1 MFYYISNLE
10 NLVIFISWYVAL
22 DVIAENPTYA
32 VKNTNGN
39 TQNFCKT
46 KKFQQ
51 ALYIRDCGIL
61 EFENNFCFGQCDSK
75 YTLGFDASTF
85 RCSTCRPTMV
95 QWSTKQMKCSNN
107 ETKGVKVQIYP
118 FCQCTQTAC
127 KDIKRDV
134 SVELLYKPTKLAFF
148 EKIKLKQEKQLE
160 KKDSDGLNE
169 KNKKKRAR
177 QHKLK
182 LKIQKLK
189 RRYGIKW
196 KVLRATRRLRKCR
209 QKEGKKKRKCLNKW
223 RKEIKQENSSSKSSW
238 AEDKTNF
245 RD

>member
-95 QWSTKQMKCSNN
+95 QWTTKQMKCINN

>member
-1 MFYYISNLE
+1 MCYYISDLE
-10 NLVIFISWYVAL
+10 YLVIFISCYVAL
-22 DVIAENPTYA
+22 DVTAENPTYA
-32 VKNTNGN
+32 VTNMNGN
-39 TQNFCKT
+39 NQNFCKT

-61 EFENNFCFGQCDSK
+61 EFANNFCFGQCDSK

-85 RCSTCRPTMV
+85 RCSTCRPTMA
-95 QWSTKQMKCSNN
+95 QWTTKQMKCSNN

-127 KDIKRDV
+127 KNIKRDV
-134 SVELLYKPTKLAFF
+134 SVELLYKPTKLTFF
-148 EKIKLKQEKQLE
+148 EKIKLKQEKQF
-160 KKDSDGLNE
+160 KKNDSDGLNK
-169 KNKKKRAR
+169 KNKRKRAR
-177 QHKLK
+177 QHKFK

-196 KVLRATRRLRKCR
+196 KVLRASRRLRKCR
-209 QKEGKKKRKCLNKW
+209 LKELKKKRKCLKKW
-223 RKEIKQENSSSKSSW
+223 RKEIKQENSSLKSSW
-238 AEDKTNF
+238 AGDKTSF

>member
-95 QWSTKQMKCSNN
+95 QWTTKQMKCSNN
-107 ETKGVKVQIYP
+107 ETKWVKVQIYP

-223 RKEIKQENSSSKSSW
+223 RKEIKQANSSSKSSW